1 MKIKSATRSLLKVKK
16 NQKWLVVAILSLSLA
31 TSTNRITCSQ
41 PTWREDAPDQ
51 PTEEE
56 NLNREL
62 WEFAKKLR
70 ILAQ

>member
-51 PTEEE
+51 PTE
-56 NLNREL
+56 
-62 WEFAKKLR
+62 
-70 ILAQ
+70 